1 MFHSPTIRPFPCC
14 EFVLT
19 NPPRQFTPCGRQ
31 PGHYT
36 RFGVTSG
43 WPVNRSEQV
52 DERALA

>member
-19 NPPRQFTPCGRQ
+19 NPPRHFTPCGRQ